1 MCWYNTLH
9 SLLQH
14 FNKKWG
20 YNLMFNSCN
29 QIIRKYSVDAR
40 NSPASIKQLF
50 FPILFLSSLRVK
62 CSDRVQLLRKLNIP
76 LHLEKKKRTRRID
89 RTGRCHG
96 RFVNQENATHTCIH
110 TLVVTFTHIHTG
122 LSSMKIPL
130 WSCIDD
136 RW

>member
-50 FPILFLSSLRVK
+50 FPILFLSSLHVK

-76 LHLEKKKRTRRID
+76 LHLGKKKNEKNRSNRPLPWQICKL
-89 RTGRCHG
+89 GKCYPYMH
-96 RFVNQENATHTCIH
+96 THTSSNFYTYTH
-110 TLVVTFTHIHTG
+110 GTLVDEN
-122 LSSMKIPL
+122 PL
-130 WSCIDD
+130 MVVH
-136 RW
+136 